1 MSRAPVLPDGWTLV
15 ALYTVGSTNDEAAQ
29 LADSGAPEG
38 TVVWSR
44 EQTGGRGRRG
54 RVWASPVGNLY
65 TSTILRP
72 DCLAQR
78 AAELGFAAALAVA
91 DIVPAGR
98 EVRVKWPN
106 DVLVDGGKIAGI
118 LLESAIGQTGQVQHV
133 VAGIGVN
140 VGFAPQL
147 PEMRYPGSALGG
159 SVEAALEKLA
169 AALAARLAEWRRE
182 GFETVRAAWLAKAGP
197 LGAEVDVKL
206 GDGLVRGRFA
216 GLDREGALLLDTA
229 TGPRKIVSGELLGP
243 RGLEE
248 TEGCCSLSMSAI
260 PTRNSPC
267 STATRSSRSG
277 DCAPKPSARPTNM
290 PRG

>member
-1 MSRAPVLPDGWTLV
+1 MSPTPVLPDGWTLV
-15 ALYTVGSTNDEAAQ
+15 ALDSVGSTNDEAAQ
-29 LADSGAPEG
+29 LADAGAPEG

-72 DCLAQR
+72 DCPAQR

-159 SVEAALEKLA
+159 SVEAALEKLT

-206 GDGLVRGRFA
+206 GEGLVRGRFA

-229 TGPRKIVSGELLGP
+229 TGPRKIVSGELLG
-243 RGLEE
+243 RV
-248 TEGCCSLSMSAI
+248 A
-260 PTRNSPC
+260 
-267 STATRSSRSG
+267 
-277 DCAPKPSARPTNM
+277 
-290 PRG
+290 

>member
-1 MSRAPVLPDGWTLV
+1 VSRAPVLPDGWTLV

-65 TSTILRP
+65 TSTILR
-72 DCLAQR
+72 
-78 AAELGFAAALAVA
+78 
-91 DIVPAGR
+91 
-98 EVRVKWPN
+98 VKWPN

-159 SVEAALEKLA
+159 SIEAALEKLA

-206 GDGLVRGRFA
+206 GEGLVRGRFA

-229 TGPRKIVSGELLGP
+229 TGPRKIVSGELLG
-243 RGLEE
+243 R
-248 TEGCCSLSMSAI
+248 A
-260 PTRNSPC
+260 
-267 STATRSSRSG
+267 A
-277 DCAPKPSARPTNM
+277 
-290 PRG
+290 

>member
-1 MSRAPVLPDGWTLV
+1 VSRAPVLPDGWTLV
-15 ALYTVGSTNDEAAQ
+15 ALDTVGSTNDEAAQ
-29 LADSGAPEG
+29 RADAGAPEG

-54 RVWASPVGNLY
+54 RHWASPVGNLY

-72 DCLAQR
+72 DCPAQR

-197 LGAEVDVKL
+197 LGTEVDVKL
-206 GDGLVRGRFA
+206 GEGLVRGRFA

-229 TGPRKIVSGELLGP
+229 MGPRKIVSGELLGH
-243 RGLEE
+243 
-248 TEGCCSLSMSAI
+248 A
-260 PTRNSPC
+260 
-267 STATRSSRSG
+267 A
-277 DCAPKPSARPTNM
+277 
-290 PRG
+290 

>member
-1 MSRAPVLPDGWTLV
+1 VSRAPVLPDGWTLV
-15 ALYTVGSTNDEAAQ
+15 ALDTVGSTNDEAAQ
-29 LADSGAPEG
+29 RADAGAPEG

-54 RVWASPVGNLY
+54 RHWASPVGNLY

-72 DCLAQR
+72 DCPAQR

-182 GFETVRAAWLAKAGP
+182 GFETVRAAWLTKAGP

-206 GDGLVRGRFA
+206 GEGLVRGRFA

-229 TGPRKIVSGELLGP
+229 TGPRKIVSGELLG
-243 RGLEE
+243 R
-248 TEGCCSLSMSAI
+248 A
-260 PTRNSPC
+260 
-267 STATRSSRSG
+267 A
-277 DCAPKPSARPTNM
+277 
-290 PRG
+290 

>member
-1 MSRAPVLPDGWTLV
+1 VSPAPVLPDGWTLV
-15 ALYTVGSTNDEAAQ
+15 ALDTVGSTNDEAAH
-29 LADSGAPEG
+29 LADAGAPEG

-54 RVWASPVGNLY
+54 RHWASPVGNLY

-72 DCLAQR
+72 DCPAQR

-106 DVLVDGGKIAGI
+106 DVLVGSGKIAGI

-159 SVEAALEKLA
+159 SVEAALEKLT

-206 GDGLVRGRFA
+206 GEGLVRGRFA

-229 TGPRKIVSGELLGP
+229 TGPRKIVSGELLG
-243 RGLEE
+243 R
-248 TEGCCSLSMSAI
+248 A
-260 PTRNSPC
+260 
-267 STATRSSRSG
+267 A
-277 DCAPKPSARPTNM
+277 
-290 PRG
+290 

>member
-1 MSRAPVLPDGWTLV
+1 VSPAPVLPDGWTLV
-15 ALYTVGSTNDEAAQ
+15 ALDTVGSTNDEAAQ

-140 VGFAPQL
+140 VGFAPRL

-159 SVEAALEKLA
+159 SIEAALEKLA

-206 GDGLVRGRFA
+206 GEGLVRGRFA

-229 TGPRKIVSGELLGP
+229 TGPRKIVSGELLG
-243 RGLEE
+243 R
-248 TEGCCSLSMSAI
+248 A
-260 PTRNSPC
+260 
-267 STATRSSRSG
+267 A
-277 DCAPKPSARPTNM
+277 
-290 PRG
+290 